1 MNIQNRDGG
10 IPTFCRGWGRMPFDK
25 STPDVTAH
33 GLLAWYRWFDFC
45 DKKDW
50 SRLKHAMN
58 CSIKYIKTSQHADGS
73 WSALWFGN
81 EFSKDELNLAYGT
94 SRVLLALNPI
104 KHPSLLK
111 PRERALCWLL
121 DSQNL
126 DGGWG
131 GNKGVSS
138 SLEETSLAVHALADF
153 IIYEKVSSNI
163 DTQKI
168 DLTRQAVLRGTEWII
183 KTTKI
188 GSLFK
193 PTPIGLY
200 FSKLW
205 YFEALYPI
213 IFTVGALNRL
223 DAMLATEKPID

>member
-1 MNIQNRDGG
+1 MHNFEINPVQ
-10 IPTFCRGWGRMPFDK
+10 IDK
-25 STPDVTAH
+25 I
-33 GLLAWYRWFDFC
+33 
-45 DKKDW
+45 KK
-50 SRLKHAMN
+50 
-58 CSIKYIKTSQHADGS
+58 IT
-73 WSALWFGN
+73 
-81 EFSKDELNLAYGT
+81 
-94 SRVLLALNPI
+94 
-104 KHPSLLK
+104 
-111 PRERALCWLL
+111 
-121 DSQNL
+121 
-126 DGGWG
+126 
-131 GNKGVSS
+131 
-138 SLEETSLAVHALADF
+138 LEEKNFRVKNLEFFKTNGFPNKRLEDWKFSDF
-153 IIYEKVSSNI
+153 RDIVDKNFKELYAEKVSSNI